1 MDTSIG
7 YGASVI
13 PDAERMKAAGTN
25 FILSCMDVTG
35 NISLARGVQQYGIQ
49 AKQLW
54 LNGNDQTPWTS
65 TRA

>member
-54 LNGNDQTPWTS
+54 LTAT
-65 TRA
+65 TRAR